1 MLQLRAQID
10 GEKYIPK
17 PVWIQ
22 LLLSVDQQLQ
32 SGNQRILM
40 LLFTFGT
47 AITDSVEREQ
57 RGAKAIKAMSDYS
70 NV

>member
-1 MLQLRAQID
+1 MLQLRVQID
-10 GEKYIPK
+10 SEKYIPK

-22 LLLSVDQQLQ
+22 LLLSVDKQLQ

-57 RGAKAIKAMSDYS
+57 LGAKAIKAMSDYS